1 MEFSDVIQERRSIRR
16 YKEEGVAEETLRK
29 IMEAARLAPSSSNI
43 QSWKFVIVTSKE
55 TKKKLKDAAR
65 GQKFVEEAPVVIA
78 CCIDLEAFKEQSKQ
92 TIKLLLKGALRPSL
106 EMILRTVGV
115 EGSSKLDAE
124 RQMVNAMINVSIASE
139 HIVLAARDL
148 GLGTCWIRAFEEE
161 EVEEILALPEHLKVL
176 ALLTLG
182 HPKESPSPRPR
193 KTLEEITIWQTG

>member
-1 MEFSDVIQERRSIRR
+1 MEVFDVIRERRSIRR
-16 YKEEGVAEETLRK
+16 YREEKINEETLRK

-43 QSWKFVIVTSKE
+43 QSWKFIIVTSKE
-55 TKKKLKDAAR
+55 LRRKLKDAAR

-106 EMILRTVGV
+106 EMILRTLGVG
-115 EGSSKLDAE
+115 GNSNLDAE
-124 RQMVNAMINVSIASE
+124 RQMVNATINVSIASE
-139 HIVLAARDL
+139 HIVLAARNL

-161 EVEEILALPEHLKVL
+161 KVEEILALPEHLKVL

-182 HPKESPSPRPR
+182 YPQESPSPRPR
-193 KTLEEITIWQTG
+193 KTLEEITIWRTE